1 MNTQEK
7 VKVKKILFWYSFLR
21 LSVAYRDA
29 QLVNGGRVKK
39 EEAAAKHKDFEK
51 VLYWYSNIG
60 RVWLKNPI
68 DMFFANSNLFAGI
81 FDLRGGVKVLS
92 RLEAKNSPKTEQIV
106 QKLTNYVKSEWAL
119 GGMREQFI
127 ISVPTKIDKK
137 KIIEQIERA
146 LKDYDDDLD
155 HYEAET
161 QRDEPESHLM
171 ALAGTKIRLEVLE
184 RCYNLIVL
192 RALNPNISALEQAR
206 MLGVSKDKVALLDE
220 AIALREKVGK
230 TAAEYDK
237 VANISEYQINIKAVV
252 WKYTQ
257 RAYLLADNA
266 ARGEFPS
273 FKVLDENKTTPEFVY
288 EHIAEMAGQI
298 RDRMNLDGIVHPY
311 TDEFFSASQL
321 ERCYNTFPKYYEVI
335 KPKLDVDE
343 TLEEKNKVVVPDS
356 ATFAMAKDL
365 RRIGKT
371 EKLIKRA
378 VRREKRIE
386 KAMKHDA
393 EERLKNKTEN

>member
-7 VKVKKILFWYSFLR
+7 IKVKKILFWYSFLR

-29 QLVNGGRVKK
+29 QLVDGGRVKK

-51 VLYWYSNIG
+51 VLYWYSKVG

-68 DMFFANSNLFAGI
+68 DIFFANSNLFAGI

-137 KIIEQIERA
+137 KIIEQIESA

-155 HYEAET
+155 HYEAESK
-161 QRDEPESHLM
+161 RDEPESHLI

-184 RCYNLIVL
+184 RCYNLILL

-220 AIALREKVGK
+220 AIALKDKVGK
-230 TAAEYDK
+230 TAVEYDK
-237 VANISEYQINIKAVV
+237 VANIPEYQINIKAVV

-273 FKVLDENKTTPEFVY
+273 FKVLDEHKTTPEFVY

-298 RDRMNLDGIVHPY
+298 RDRMNLDGIVHSF
-311 TDEFFSASQL
+311 TDEFCSEAQL
-321 ERCYNTFPKYYEVI
+321 ERCYSIFPKYFEVMEA
-335 KPKLDVDE
+335 KPKVDVV
-343 TLEEKNKVVVPDS
+343 LEVEGKEEIPDS
-356 ATFAMAKDL
+356 ATFAMVKDL
-365 RRIGKT
+365 RRMGKT
-371 EKLIKRA
+371 QRQIKSA
-378 VRREKRIE
+378 ERRKFRID
-386 KAMKHDA
+386 KAMKQEA
-393 EERLKNKTEN
+393 LQQAALK